1 MLKKGIYRQGKIHT
15 HEPVVHALTG
25 GSWEKGWSGTKSFG
39 GYTTYDYDIN
49 LDNRWWVVS
58 NQEVRFTIENN
69 KIDIKSLGKVLSPE
83 DADKYIN
90 RLIEL

>member
-15 HEPVVHALTG
+15 QEPTAQ
-25 GSWEKGWSGTKSFG
+25 SFG

-58 NQEVRFTIENN
+58 NQEITFTIEEN
-69 KIDIKSLGKVLSPE
+69 KIDIKSLGRILKPE
-83 DADKYIN
+83 DADKYCKSF
-90 RLIEL
+90 